1 MTLMV
6 TSAAWAPLE
15 TCPFVQLANEEAK
28 KMGREDGFD
37 FIGTASTRWNTP
49 HSIKLN
55 FTMQDP
61 SIEACINDNVADMD
75 AFQVIIADA
84 ASHQKVWTMREL
96 NAKVDMLK
104 TIKIPH
110 PNEFPKGECATYSYW
125 KGSNN

>member
-1 MTLMV
+1 MYLLPDSSMTLMV

-61 SIEACINDNVADMD
+61 
-75 AFQVIIADA
+75 
-84 ASHQKVWTMREL
+84 L
-96 NAKVDMLK
+96 LK
-104 TIKIPH
+104 RV
-110 PNEFPKGECATYSYW
+110 
-125 KGSNN
+125 